1 MGRNCFSYVC
11 FFRAFAVLIIH
22 LYITI
27 MKKDLLV
34 IAIKV
39 AIYAL
44 GLVAAY
50 LGVTSL
56 SSCTYS
62 RSTIGEGRATI
73 ITTDTTFIQHSGV
86 LKTK

>member
-1 MGRNCFSYVC
+1 
-11 FFRAFAVLIIH
+11 
-22 LYITI
+22 

-44 GLVAAY
+44 GLVAAWF
-50 LGVTSL
+50 GVTSL

-73 ITTDTTFIQHSGV
+73 ITTDTTFIQHQGV

>member
-1 MGRNCFSYVC
+1 
-11 FFRAFAVLIIH
+11 
-22 LYITI
+22 

-34 IAIKV
+34 IIIKV
-39 AIYAL
+39 AIYAF

-73 ITTDTTFIQHSGV
+73 ITTDTTFIKHSGV

>member
-1 MGRNCFSYVC
+1 
-11 FFRAFAVLIIH
+11 
-22 LYITI
+22 

-34 IAIKV
+34 IVIKV

-56 SSCTYS
+56 TSCTYS

-73 ITTDTTFIQHSGV
+73 ITTDTTFIQHQGI

>member
-1 MGRNCFSYVC
+1 
-11 FFRAFAVLIIH
+11 
-22 LYITI
+22 

-34 IAIKV
+34 IFIKV

-62 RSTIGEGRATI
+62 RSTIGDGRATI
-73 ITTDTTFIQHSGV
+73 ITTDTTYIKHSGV

>member
-1 MGRNCFSYVC
+1 
-11 FFRAFAVLIIH
+11 
-22 LYITI
+22 

-44 GLVAAY
+44 GLVAVY
-50 LGVTSL
+50 LGVTS
-56 SSCTYS
+56 CTFS
-62 RSTIGEGRATI
+62 RSSVAEGRATI
-73 ITTDTTFIQHSGV
+73 ITTDTTFISHQGV

>member
-1 MGRNCFSYVC
+1 MN
-11 FFRAFAVLIIH
+11 
-22 LYITI
+22 
-27 MKKDLLV
+27 KELLV
-34 IAIKV
+34 FIIKV

-44 GLVAAY
+44 SLVAAY

-73 ITTDTTFIQHSGV
+73 ITTDTTFIKHSGV

>member
-1 MGRNCFSYVC
+1 M
-11 FFRAFAVLIIH
+11 
-22 LYITI
+22 
-27 MKKDLLV
+27 
-34 IAIKV
+34 

>member
-1 MGRNCFSYVC
+1 MLCVMLFLLNLNKLKV
-11 FFRAFAVLIIH
+11 
-22 LYITI
+22 

-56 SSCTYS
+56 SSCTFS
-62 RSTIGEGRATI
+62 RSSVAGGRATI
-73 ITTDTTFIQHSGV
+73 ITTDTTFISHQGV

>member
-1 MGRNCFSYVC
+1 
-11 FFRAFAVLIIH
+11 
-22 LYITI
+22 

-34 IAIKV
+34 IIIKV

-56 SSCTYS
+56 SSCTFS
-62 RSTIGEGRATI
+62 RSSVASGRATI
-73 ITTDTTFIQHSGV
+73 ITIDTTIIKHQGV

>member
-1 MGRNCFSYVC
+1 MNKEI
-11 FFRAFAVLIIH
+11 LQII
-22 LYITI
+22 
-27 MKKDLLV
+27 
-34 IAIKV
+34 IKV

-44 GLVAAY
+44 GLIAAY

-62 RSTIGEGRATI
+62 RSSIAEGRATI
-73 ITTDTTFIQHSGV
+73 ITVDTTYIQHNGT

>member
-1 MGRNCFSYVC
+1 
-11 FFRAFAVLIIH
+11 
-22 LYITI
+22 
-27 MKKDLLV
+27 MKKEILR
-34 IAIKV
+34 IIIKV

-50 LGVTSL
+50 LGVNSL

-62 RSTIGEGRATI
+62 RSTIGDGRATI
-73 ITTDTTFIQHSGV
+73 ITVDTTYIKHTGI

>member
-1 MGRNCFSYVC
+1 
-11 FFRAFAVLIIH
+11 
-22 LYITI
+22 

-39 AIYAL
+39 AIYAF

-56 SSCTYS
+56 SSCTFS
-62 RSTIGEGRATI
+62 RSSVADGRAI
-73 ITTDTTFIQHSGV
+73 IVTVDTTYINHQGV

>member
-1 MGRNCFSYVC
+1 
-11 FFRAFAVLIIH
+11 
-22 LYITI
+22 

-34 IAIKV
+34 IVIKV

-44 GLVAAY
+44 GLIAAY
-50 LGVTSL
+50 LGITSL

-73 ITTDTTFIQHSGV
+73 ITTDTTFIQHQGV

>member
-1 MGRNCFSYVC
+1 
-11 FFRAFAVLIIH
+11 
-22 LYITI
+22 

-73 ITTDTTFIQHSGV
+73 ITTDTTFIKHSGV

>member
-1 MGRNCFSYVC
+1 
-11 FFRAFAVLIIH
+11 
-22 LYITI
+22 

-50 LGVTSL
+50 LGITSL

-73 ITTDTTFIQHSGV
+73 ITTDTTFIQHQGV

>member
-1 MGRNCFSYVC
+1 
-11 FFRAFAVLIIH
+11 
-22 LYITI
+22 

-56 SSCTYS
+56 SSCTFN
-62 RSTIGEGRATI
+62 RSSVAEGRATI
-73 ITTDTTFIQHSGV
+73 ITTDTTFISHQGV

>member
-1 MGRNCFSYVC
+1 
-11 FFRAFAVLIIH
+11 
-22 LYITI
+22 

-50 LGVTSL
+50 LGINSL

-73 ITTDTTFIQHSGV
+73 ITTDTTFIQHQGI

>member
-1 MGRNCFSYVC
+1 MR
-11 FFRAFAVLIIH
+11 
-22 LYITI
+22 
-27 MKKDLLV
+27 KDLLV

-44 GLVAAY
+44 GLLAAY

-73 ITTDTTFIQHSGV
+73 ITTDTTFIKHSGV

>member
-1 MGRNCFSYVC
+1 
-11 FFRAFAVLIIH
+11 
-22 LYITI
+22 

-56 SSCTYS
+56 SSCAFS
-62 RSTIGEGRATI
+62 RSSVAEGCATI
-73 ITTDTTFIQHSGV
+73 ITTDTTFISHQGV

>member
-1 MGRNCFSYVC
+1 
-11 FFRAFAVLIIH
+11 
-22 LYITI
+22 

-56 SSCTYS
+56 TSCTYS

>member
-1 MGRNCFSYVC
+1 
-11 FFRAFAVLIIH
+11 
-22 LYITI
+22 

-56 SSCTYS
+56 ASCTYS